1 MDIVIQ
7 REAPEVCIALVG
19 RLDVASASRLQDF
32 ATALPGVIE
41 SLAVDC
47 AQLEYVSS
55 AGLRAL
61 LIAHKRAMRDGSPLV
76 LENVASTVRE
86 VLDMTGFSKV
96 FEVRS

>member
-55 AGLRAL
+55 AGLRVAHSSQARHEGR
-61 LIAHKRAMRDGSPLV
+61 IAACAGERCQHGARG
-76 LENVASTVRE
+76 T
-86 VLDMTGFSKV
+86 
-96 FEVRS
+96 